1 MLTEII
7 SNTYENGKRV
17 SVQRITYNKSE
28 DFMKYGSL
36 QQQYEKICSQL
47 EAGTG
52 NKDFLVGEKERLHKA
67 LAEQKAIL
75 DGYEAAESD
84 ESEGETV

>member
-1 MLTEII
+1 MQTEII
-7 SNTYENGKRV
+7 SNVYDNGKRV
-17 SVQRITYNKSE
+17 SVQRVTYTKSE
-28 DFMKYGSL
+28 DYMKYGSL

-52 NKDFLVGEKERLHKA
+52 SKDFLTSEKERLDK
-67 LAEQKAIL
+67 LLVEQKAIL
-75 DGYEAAESD
+75 DGYEAAESG